1 MTTKTEINVS
11 TLIAVFKLVCTL
23 SMVLIRLLKNA
34 GYGERELGRFS
45 MQAAEDMLGCKFD
58 DDVNPL
64 DDGGEAAGV

>member
-23 SMVLIRLLKNA
+23 SMVLMRLLKNA
-34 GYGERELGRFS
+34 GYGERELGRFNV
-45 MQAAEDMLGCKFD
+45 QAAEDMLGCKFG